1 MPLSII
7 EHQSFR
13 RFLSIVDNKYS
24 PVSRRTITGKLD
36 NLVAD
41 RKMKLKNELE
51 VVDHLSVTVDI
62 WSDRRMRGF
71 LGVTVHWIN
80 IEDDRLQLKSQL
92 LACNRFKGPHT
103 GERICEEFEHICEEY
118 KIKKKVDHIICDNAA
133 NMKKAFTTCFPGQ
146 LEEDDD
152 LDDSDIWNDLSVEEQ
167 EMFDNYLSAKTQT
180 RLQCFAHTLQ
190 LVIGDGL
197 KETKLVNAALA
208 KASRLSSLL
217 HTSTSFKEKFEEE
230 FGQRGIPASVT
241 TRWNS
246 TLRQLKSVVSCDQ
259 LKLTR
264 MLEDGGHKETVFT
277 AREWNQIKELVDVL
291 QPFGEAT
298 DLSQGEKLV
307 TISAV
312 VPCILS
318 LNHHLE
324 NHKESVRY
332 LGGLIRSLQESLQR
346 RFEGIFV
353 NVRMADEQNDV
364 ATLPF
369 SDPLYLKAAL
379 LDPSFG
385 TMWLTHD
392 VLATENVKEAV
403 SAMIKNLILKED
415 CKPTPTTTDEDEQMP
430 VAESESQS
438 GLFTAYRK
446 KQKRDS
452 CSSPQIQLNQY
463 LDICDG
469 QSCLQFWAM
478 NRHMLPSLFRVAVRV
493 MSVPASSAPVER
505 VFSHGLIH
513 TGAETRRL

>member
-1 MPLSII
+1 MTLMI
-7 EHQSFR
+7 QTFGMTCQWKNR
-13 RFLSIVDNKYS
+13 RCL
-24 PVSRRTITGKLD
+24 T
-36 NLVAD
+36 
-41 RKMKLKNELE
+41 
-51 VVDHLSVTVDI
+51 
-62 WSDRRMRGF
+62 
-71 LGVTVHWIN
+71 
-80 IEDDRLQLKSQL
+80 
-92 LACNRFKGPHT
+92 
-103 GERICEEFEHICEEY
+103 
-118 KIKKKVDHIICDNAA
+118 
-133 NMKKAFTTCFPGQ
+133 
-146 LEEDDD
+146 
-152 LDDSDIWNDLSVEEQ
+152 
-167 EMFDNYLSAKTQT
+167 SAKTQT

-493 MSVPASSAPVER
+493 MSVPASSALVELANIYAPNTDQAHFLSSTLARLTSFGGSSVIVGGDINVALSPSADTSTDTPLLTSLGHALWSDHAPVYLSFARPPQLRRGHSWRLNDNLLRDSVCITEVTKAIHNFKIDHLADTTSPLNQWEALKCVVR
-505 VFSHGLIH
+505 GVLIQN
-513 TGAETRRL
+513 GSRLTTSSAS

>member
-1 MPLSII
+1 M
-7 EHQSFR
+7 
-13 RFLSIVDNKYS
+13 
-24 PVSRRTITGKLD
+24 
-36 NLVAD
+36 
-41 RKMKLKNELE
+41 
-51 VVDHLSVTVDI
+51 
-62 WSDRRMRGF
+62 
-71 LGVTVHWIN
+71 
-80 IEDDRLQLKSQL
+80 
-92 LACNRFKGPHT
+92 
-103 GERICEEFEHICEEY
+103 
-118 KIKKKVDHIICDNAA
+118 
-133 NMKKAFTTCFPGQ
+133 
-146 LEEDDD
+146 
-152 LDDSDIWNDLSVEEQ
+152 
-167 EMFDNYLSAKTQT
+167 
-180 RLQCFAHTLQ
+180 
-190 LVIGDGL
+190 
-197 KETKLVNAALA
+197 
-208 KASRLSSLL
+208 
-217 HTSTSFKEKFEEE
+217 
-230 FGQRGIPASVT
+230 
-241 TRWNS
+241 
-246 TLRQLKSVVSCDQ
+246 
-259 LKLTR
+259 
-264 MLEDGGHKETVFT
+264 
-277 AREWNQIKELVDVL
+277 
-291 QPFGEAT
+291 PFGEAT

-332 LGGLIRSLQESLQR
+332 LGGLICSLQESLQR
-346 RFEGIFV
+346 LFEGIFV

-369 SDPLYLKAAL
+369 SDPLYLIAAV

-392 VLATENVKEAV
+392 VLTTENVKEAV

-505 VFSHGLIH
+505 VFSHGGVIMRHHRSQLS
-513 TGAETRRL
+513 EKVLSN